1 MHAVVA
7 NLLSRLNDEVF
18 VYSPGPSPAS
28 PKALVT
34 LTPGIKPG
42 AATLEEVSTQRGL
55 HCAPAAA
62 SRYACLWRSRFS
74 WITSRP
80 STSST

>member
-62 SRYACLWRSRFS
+62 SRYACICTHGVPDSHGSPRV
-74 WITSRP
+74 P
-80 STSST
+80 A